1 MIARL
6 ARRVCALRRDAR
18 GVTVVEFA
26 IIAPVM
32 LALIMGLCD
41 LMYQAYVQSVLDGAM
56 MKAGRDSALETNATN
71 AAAQDAAVKNMV
83 ARLGPEAKFFP
94 ERKSY
99 QSFSVGKPENFTDT
113 NRDGVRNA
121 GECYDDVNGNK
132 QWDADPGRTGQGGA
146 NDVTKYTMRVEY
158 PRLFPIAPMFGWP
171 AKQTIT
177 ATTMLK
183 NQPYRTQD
191 VKAIESICT

>member
-1 MIARL
+1 MTARFG
-6 ARRVCALRRDAR
+6 RRMRALRRDAR

-41 LMYQAYVQSVLDGAM
+41 LMYQSYVQSVLDGAM
-56 MKAGRDSALETNATN
+56 MKAGRDSALETNALN
-71 AAAQDAAVKNMV
+71 AAAQDAAVAKMV
-83 ARLGPEAKFFP
+83 TMLGPEAKFYP
-94 ERKSY
+94 DRKNY
-99 QSFSVGKPENFTDT
+99 QTFSVAKPENFSDT
-113 NRDGVRNA
+113 NRNGVRDA
-121 GECYDDVNGNK
+121 GECYDDVNANK
-132 QWDADPGRTGQGGA
+132 RWDADPGRTGQGGA

-158 PRLFPIAPMFGWP
+158 PRMFPIAPMFGWP
-171 AKQTIT
+171 STQTIT